1 MWLPSRLI
9 PTLDPPPAAAA
20 AAAVDDEV
28 LGVNCR
34 VLAAVVL
41 LLTAVGVP
49 GTEDSEGLRGGIF
62 FTSV

>member
-9 PTLDPPPAAAA
+9 PTLDPAAAAA

-49 GTEDSEGLRGGIF
+49 GTEDREGLRGGIF